1 MPESP
6 TVTPAYR
13 LRSVCVDYPTPAGPV
28 AGARDVTLDIP
39 ATGMTV
45 LAGPSGSGKSTLLR
59 VLGLFERPDRGTV
72 ELDGTD
78 LARLSHRR
86 RRALR
91 RDRISLVFQ
100 NPVENLLPQ
109 LSVTGNL
116 HAAAESAG
124 RNPDELDDVLGE
136 LGLDDTGGWSVTA
149 LSGGQQQRLAFGC
162 ALARRTP
169 VILADEPTSQL
180 DDTSAARVLDVLRRL
195 TERDLTVVVT
205 SHDSRLVDLA
215 TRVVRLRDGALHDGP
230 SHNGDPRDHAPHN
243 GALTDEAPAR
253 KGHGTA

>member
-6 TVTPAYR
+6 TDHVTYR
-13 LRSVCVDYPTPAGPV
+13 LRSVGVDYATPAGPV

-39 ATGMTV
+39 ASGMTV

-59 VLGLFERPDRGTV
+59 VLGLVEHPDRGSV
-72 ELDGTD
+72 ELDGT
-78 LARLSHRR
+78 AVTGLSHRH

-100 NPVENLLPQ
+100 NPVDNLLPQ

-116 HAAAESAG
+116 RAAAESAG
-124 RNPDELDDVLGE
+124 HRHADDDILGE
-136 LGLDDTGGWSVTA
+136 LGLAGTCDWNVSA

-180 DDTSAARVLDVLRRL
+180 DDVSAARVLDVLRRL
-195 TERDLTVVVT
+195 AARDLTVVVT
-205 SHDSRLVDLA
+205 SHDGRLIELA
-215 TRVVRLRDGALHDGP
+215 THLVRLRDGALHDVTPPEG
-230 SHNGDPRDHAPHN
+230 HDPRK
-243 GALTDEAPAR
+243 GA
-253 KGHGTA
+253 GTS

>member
-109 LSVTGNL
+109 LSVAGNL
-116 HAAAESAG
+116 RAAAESAG
-124 RNPDELDDVLGE
+124 RNPDELGDVLGE
-136 LGLDDTGGWSVTA
+136 LGLGGTGGWSVTA

-180 DDTSAARVLDVLRRL
+180 DDTSATRVLDVLRRL
-195 TERDLTVVVT
+195 TDRSLTVVVT
-205 SHDSRLVDLA
+205 SHDGRLIDLA
-215 TRVVRLRDGALHDGP
+215 TRVVRLRDGALHDSALHDRAG
-230 SHNGDPRDHAPHN
+230 HDGVPH
-243 GALTDEAPAR
+243 GAVTDEAPAR

>member
-6 TVTPAYR
+6 TGRATYR
-13 LRSVCVDYPTPAGPV
+13 LRSVCVDYATPAGPV
-28 AGARDVTLDIP
+28 AGARDITLDVP
-39 ATGMTV
+39 ASGMTV

-59 VLGLFERPDRGTV
+59 VLGLVERPDRGTV

-78 LARLSHRR
+78 VAGLSHRR

-100 NPVENLLPQ
+100 NPVDNLLPQ

-116 HAAAESAG
+116 RAAAESAG
-124 RNPDELDDVLGE
+124 HDHTTDDDILGE
-136 LGLDDTGGWSVTA
+136 LGLDGTGDWSVSA

-180 DDTSAARVLDVLRRL
+180 DDVSAERVLDVLRRL
-195 TERDLTVVVT
+195 ADHDLTIVVT
-205 SHDSRLVDLA
+205 SHDGRLIDLA
-215 TRVVRLRDGALHDGP
+215 THLVRLRDGALHDVP
-230 SHNGDPRDHAPHN
+230 PAGDTRTP
-243 GALTDEAPAR
+243 
-253 KGHGTA
+253 KGVDTP